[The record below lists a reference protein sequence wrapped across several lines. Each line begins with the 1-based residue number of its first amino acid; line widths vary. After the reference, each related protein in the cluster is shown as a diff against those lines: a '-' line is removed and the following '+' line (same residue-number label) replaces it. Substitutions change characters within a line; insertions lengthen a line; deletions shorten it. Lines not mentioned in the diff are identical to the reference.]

1 VAVVIH
7 YFLGAAR
14 DIRSTYGASVLTTSA
29 SGQTRYGAHDDSW
42 KCESVLKW
50 RQESRRALVRQHW
63 SFSDTIAAGAVS
75 RRAKGVALTTA
86 KVLRGAPV
94 ARRVRLEVE
103 TAARSFIAETGN
115 SPTLAT
121 VLAGSAPPSSAYRD
135 AISQAMGACGIDHVD
150 VLLPVAATTGRIVE
164 SIERLNER
172 DDVHGIIVLL
182 PLPPH
187 VQVLDVVS
195 SIAPTKDVDG
205 ISPTSV
211 GRLHLGLPTLYP
223 STPLAGLEILDHYQI
238 PVAGKRAVVVGRGNV
253 VGKPMAALLTARDAT
268 VTLCHS
274 RTVPLENETRMAD
287 IVVLAAGH
295 PGLLTGR
302 MITPG
307 VTVVDFGVNV
317 AAGRII
323 GDADAESVAPVAGA
337 YTPVPGGTTPVTTMA
352 LARNTVTAAYAQ
364 VGELEGPASTKRKKT
379 ER

>member
-1 VAVVIH
+1 M
-7 YFLGAAR
+7 G
-14 DIRSTYGASVLTTSA
+14 
-29 SGQTRYGAHDDSW
+29 
-42 KCESVLKW
+42 
-50 RQESRRALVRQHW
+50 
-63 SFSDTIAAGAVS
+63 FSDTIAAAVVS
-75 RRAKGVALTTA
+75 RRAKGIALTSA
-86 KVLRGAPV
+86 KILRGAPV

-103 TAARSFIAETGN
+103 TAARSFVAETGN

-121 VLAGSAPPSSAYRD
+121 VLAGNAPPSSAYRD
-135 AISQAMGACGIDHVD
+135 AIAQAMGACGIVHVD

-164 SIERLNER
+164 TIERLNQR
-172 DDVHGIIVLL
+172 DDVHGVIVLL

-187 VQVLDVVS
+187 IHVLDVVS
-195 SIAPTKDVDG
+195 SIAPPKDVDG

-238 PVAGKRAVVVGRGNV
+238 PIPGTRAVVIGRGNV

-274 RTVPLENETRMAD
+274 RTVPLEDATRTAD

-295 PGLLTGR
+295 PGLLTGE
-302 MITPG
+302 MIKPG
-307 VTVVDFGVNV
+307 ATVIDFGVNV
-317 AAGRII
+317 AAGRIT
-323 GDADAESVAPVAGA
+323 GDADAESLELVAGA

-364 VGELEGPASTKRKKT
+364 VGDLS
-379 ER
+379 

>member
-1 VAVVIH
+1 MATVKKTRVPRSGKRNSCSE
-7 YFLGAAR
+7 LTR
-14 DIRSTYGASVLTTSA
+14 QRIR
-29 SGQTRYGAHDDSW
+29 
-42 KCESVLKW
+42 
-50 RQESRRALVRQHW
+50 
-63 SFSDTIAAGAVS
+63 FSDTIATPAVS
-75 RRAKGVALTTA
+75 RWAKGIALTTA
-86 KVLRGAPV
+86 KILRGAPV

-103 TAARSFIAETGN
+103 TAARTFVAETGM

-135 AISQAMGACGIDHVD
+135 AISQAMGACGINHVD

-164 SIERLNER
+164 TIERLNER
-172 DDVHGIIVLL
+172 DDVHGVIVLL

-187 VQVLDVVS
+187 IHVLDVLS
-195 SIAPTKDVDG
+195 SIATRKDVDG

-238 PVAGKRAVVVGRGNV
+238 PIPGKRAVVVGRGNV

-274 RTVPLENETRMAD
+274 RTVLLEDETRIAD

-295 PGLLTGR
+295 PGLLTGE
-302 MITPG
+302 MIKPG
-307 VTVVDFGVNV
+307 ATVIDFGVNV

-323 GDADAESVAPVAGA
+323 GDADAESVELVAGA
-337 YTPVPGGTTPVTTMA
+337 YTPVPGGTTPVTTTA
-352 LARNTVTAAYAQ
+352 LARNTVTAAYSQ
-364 VGELEGPASTKRKKT
+364 VGDLKSSLAAEA
-379 ER
+379 

>member
-1 VAVVIH
+1 MPTVIMAGGH
-7 YFLGAAR
+7 WPSNKETFGA
-14 DIRSTYGASVLTTSA
+14 LP
-29 SGQTRYGAHDDSW
+29 
-42 KCESVLKW
+42 
-50 RQESRRALVRQHW
+50 RQGMSI
-63 SFSDTIAAGAVS
+63 SDTIAAAAES
-75 RRAKGVALTTA
+75 HWAKGIALTSA

-103 TAARSFIAETGN
+103 TAARSFVAETGS

-121 VLAGSAPPSSAYRD
+121 VLAGNAPPSSAYRD
-135 AISQAMGACGIDHVD
+135 AISQAMGACGIAHVD
-150 VLLPVAATTGRIVE
+150 VLLPVAATTARIVD
-164 SIERLNER
+164 SVERLNER
-172 DDVHGIIVLL
+172 DDVHGVIVLL

-187 VQVLDVVS
+187 VHVLDVVS
-195 SIAPTKDVDG
+195 AIAPAKDVDG

-274 RTVPLENETRMAD
+274 RTVPLEDETRLAD

-295 PGLLTGR
+295 PGLLTGK
-302 MITPG
+302 MITSG

-323 GDADAESVAPVAGA
+323 GDAEAESVARVAGA

-352 LARNTVTAAYAQ
+352 LARNTVPAAYAQ
-364 VGELEGPASTKRKKT
+364 VGELESSATT
-379 ER
+379 HA

>member
-1 VAVVIH
+1 MLAYAGRIIIPTR
-7 YFLGAAR
+7 LAR
-14 DIRSTYGASVLTTSA
+14 RHRRVSSLLPACGPMRMATVHISSLRSCHREGTC
-29 SGQTRYGAHDDSW
+29 H
-42 KCESVLKW
+42 
-50 RQESRRALVRQHW
+50 ALVRQRI
-63 SFSDTIAAGAVS
+63 SISDTIALTVVS
-75 RRAKGVALTTA
+75 AWAKGTDLTTA
-86 KVLRGAPV
+86 KILRGAPV
-94 ARRVRLEVE
+94 ARRVRSEVE
-103 TAARSFIAETGN
+103 TAARSFLAETGS

-135 AISQAMGACGIDHVD
+135 AISQALGTCGIVHVD

-164 SIERLNER
+164 TIDRLNQR
-172 DDVHGIIVLL
+172 DDVHGVIVLL

-187 VQVLDVVS
+187 IHVLDVVS
-195 SIAPTKDVDG
+195 SIAPRKDVDG

-238 PVAGKRAVVVGRGNV
+238 PIPGQRAVVVGRGNV

-274 RTVPLENETRMAD
+274 RTVPLEDETRTAD

-295 PGLLTGR
+295 PSLLTGE
-302 MITPG
+302 MIKPG
-307 VTVVDFGVNV
+307 ATVIDFGVNV

-323 GDADAESVAPVAGA
+323 GDAEAESIEAIAGA

-364 VGELEGPASTKRKKT
+364 VGELGRSATAEA
-379 ER
+379 

>member
-1 VAVVIH
+1 MPTSWPQRVVESPS
-7 YFLGAAR
+7 AAGGLL
-14 DIRSTYGASVLTTSA
+14 YLTTV
-29 SGQTRYGAHDDSW
+29 
-42 KCESVLKW
+42 SVAREHCLRGENSCVALL
-50 RQESRRALVRQHW
+50 RQRT
-63 SFSDTIAAGAVS
+63 SFSDTIAAAAVS
-75 RRAKGVALTTA
+75 SWAKGIDLTTA
-86 KVLRGAPV
+86 KILRGAPV
-94 ARRVRLEVE
+94 ARRVRSEVE
-103 TAARSFIAETGN
+103 TAARSFLAETGN

-135 AISQAMGACGIDHVD
+135 AISQALGACGIVHVD
-150 VLLPVAATTGRIVE
+150 VLLPVAATTSRIVDT
-164 SIERLNER
+164 IARLNER

-187 VQVLDVVS
+187 IHVLDVVS
-195 SIAPTKDVDG
+195 SIAPRKDVDG

-238 PVAGKRAVVVGRGNV
+238 PIPGQRAVVVGRGNV

-274 RTVPLENETRMAD
+274 RTTSLGDETRTAD

-295 PGLLTGR
+295 PGLLTGE
-302 MITPG
+302 MIKPG
-307 VTVVDFGVNV
+307 ATVIDFGVNV

-323 GDADAESVAPVAGA
+323 GDADAESIEPVAAA

-364 VGELEGPASTKRKKT
+364 SGELESSTT
-379 ER
+379 IEG

>member
-1 VAVVIH
+1 MATVKKTRVP
-7 YFLGAAR
+7 
-14 DIRSTYGASVLTTSA
+14 RSGKRNSCSELT
-29 SGQTRYGAHDDSW
+29 
-42 KCESVLKW
+42 
-50 RQESRRALVRQHW
+50 RQRLR
-63 SFSDTIAAGAVS
+63 FSDTIGTRAVS
-75 RRAKGVALTTA
+75 RWARGITLTTA

-135 AISQAMGACGIDHVD
+135 AISQAMGACGINHVD
-150 VLLPVAATTGRIVE
+150 VLLPVAATTARIVE
-164 SIERLNER
+164 SIEQLNER

-187 VQVLDVVS
+187 VHVLDVVS
-195 SIAPTKDVDG
+195 PIVPTKDVDG

-253 VGKPMAALLTARDAT
+253 VGKQMAALLTARDAT

-274 RTVPLENETRMAD
+274 RTVPLEDETLTAD

-295 PGLLTGR
+295 PGLLTGE
-302 MITPG
+302 MIKPG
-307 VTVVDFGVNV
+307 ATVVDFGVNV

-323 GDADAESVAPVAGA
+323 GDADGESIERVAGA

-364 VGELEGPASTKRKKT
+364 VAELEGATSGSV
-379 ER
+379 